1 MRVSLPTMILSLAT
15 TLTWLGWLAV
25 SAEAQAPGVC
35 QTAENC
41 AATDQGQCQGQCPG
55 PLGICD
61 VPCDPGQCGPRWT
74 FAGEAIALQRTNT
87 RSQRLFTNVQ
97 TTNTYLLDANDL
109 NFPVAFG
116 MQVGAIRHDVC
127 GCGCDLEVAYFQV
140 DGFTAQ
146 GAVPGLSR
154 LVTDVNG
161 TGFSVT
167 NGNARYTSALYS
179 GELNARR
186 QCTDWLT
193 LLAGFRMGQLN
204 EHYRGEGTDVST
216 LQPDWLATNTCNHLY
231 GFQLGA
237 DAEVYNMG
245 GPLQINALCKAG
257 IYDNVANQS
266 YRRVQTGLVDESFAA
281 SRDQASFLGEA
292 GLVATY
298 ALTKRLAFRASAEAI
313 WLTGVALA
321 PEQISSVNLRTSS
334 ATLNTSG
341 TVFYY
346 GGGLGFEYRF

>member
-1 MRVSLPTMILSLAT
+1 MRVSIPTMILLLST

-41 AATDQGQCQGQCPG
+41 VAMQDQCQEQCPG

-61 VPCDPGQCGPRWT
+61 VPCDPCSCGPRWT
-74 FAGEAIALQRTNT
+74 FAAEAIALQRTNT

-97 TTNTYLLDANDL
+97 TPNTSLLDAKDL

-116 MQVGAIRHDVC
+116 MEVGAIRHAVC
-127 GCGCDLEVAYFQV
+127 GSCWDVEVAYFQV
-140 DGFTAQ
+140 DGFDAQ
-146 GAVPGLSR
+146 ATVPGLSR
-154 LVTDVNG
+154 LITDVNG

-167 NGNARYTSALYS
+167 DGAARYTSAIYS
-179 GELNARR
+179 GELNVRR
-186 QCTDWLT
+186 QYTDWLT
-193 LLAGFRMGQLN
+193 LLAGFRMGELN
-204 EHYRGEGTDVST
+204 EHYLGEGTDVST
-216 LQPDWLATNTCNHLY
+216 LQPDWLATNTYNHLY

-237 DAEVYNMG
+237 EAEVYNMG

-257 IYDNVANQS
+257 IYNNVASQN

-281 SRDQASFLGEA
+281 SRDQAAFLGEA

-321 PEQISSVNLRTSS
+321 PEQINSVDLRTSS
-334 ATLNTSG
+334 AAINTSG
-341 TVFYY
+341 NVFYY